1 MTTNKEKGQ
10 SEMSST
16 SSVGRDGSITTLR
29 AIVVVMLL
37 ALFLQ
42 FLLGM
47 WLNLFATFP
56 QLTVS
61 SGNMF
66 GGMMGSMMSFMLSG
80 GMPILMIHMMTGF
93 VMLALAVIVLAVS
106 VTVYSDKKMSGVL
119 LGVGGLS
126 SIIFA
131 GISGLYFMY
140 SGFSN
145 DVYSYLMAVGF
156 IVAFMAYFA
165 ELLFLG

>member
-1 MTTNKEKGQ
+1 
-10 SEMSST
+10 MSST
-16 SSVGRDGSITTLR
+16 GSVGRESGVTR
-29 AIVVVMLL
+29 ARTIVVVMLL

-42 FLLGM
+42 FLVGM

-56 QLTVS
+56 QLAGS
-61 SGNMF
+61 SGNIMF
-66 GGMMGSMMSFMLSG
+66 GAMMGSMMSFMLSG
-80 GMPILMIHMMTGF
+80 GMSVLMVHMMTGF

-106 VTVYSDKKMSGVL
+106 VTAYSDKKATGVL
-119 LGVGGLS
+119 LGLAGLG
-126 SIIFA
+126 SILLA

-156 IVAFMAYFA
+156 ILAFMAYFA